1 MPRLADGRRLVWR
14 NRRGALE
21 SYRFTKSLPIVAEVD
36 VDAYNTTAG
45 LMAKLRGSKERY
57 RLCSALEY
65 GEALKSLREIIYAPY
80 IYDIRFDRLEDVT
93 LVTRRMEYSR
103 CGELQSV
110 ALEIVG
116 EWKGGER

>member
-1 MPRLADGRRLVWR
+1 
-14 NRRGALE
+14 
-21 SYRFTKSLPIVAEVD
+21 
-36 VDAYNTTAG
+36 
-45 LMAKLRGSKERY
+45 MAKLRGSKERY

-80 IYDIRFDRLEDVT
+80 IYDIRFERLEDVT
-93 LVTRRMEYSR
+93 LATRRMEYSR